1 MNNDKPN
8 YPPLTQGD
16 IFVLKGHPVVK
27 RIIPYKNTVPLSEEW
42 LYYNDNSKVM
52 EYYIF
57 KNEQLIGYKK
67 E

>member
-1 MNNDKPN
+1 MNNEKPN
-8 YPPLTQGD
+8 YPPLTQGE
-16 IFVLKGHPVVK
+16 IFALKGHPVVK
-27 RIIPYKNTVPLSEEW
+27 RIIPHKHTVPLSEEW